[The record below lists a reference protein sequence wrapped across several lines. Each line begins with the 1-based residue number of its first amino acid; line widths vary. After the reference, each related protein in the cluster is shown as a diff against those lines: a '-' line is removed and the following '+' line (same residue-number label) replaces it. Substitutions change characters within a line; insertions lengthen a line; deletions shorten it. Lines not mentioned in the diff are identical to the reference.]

1 MNGELDRALGRLA
14 VIADE
19 VDARS
24 GTPLHSARVTVLTTR
39 LLDALRIQGD
49 ERALIAMAARVHD
62 IGKLQVPEELLR
74 KPGPLSK
81 DEWSLVRL
89 HPHFGSRALSM
100 VPEWE
105 MLAPLVFAHHERMDG
120 CGYPRRL
127 PGANIPL
134 GARAI
139 AIADSLD
146 AMLSARPYQGP
157 QSLDCVQA
165 TLLAGAGT
173 QWDPHLV
180 AVCMPLLYE
189 TGPLWGTVRTG

>member
-24 GTPLHSARVTVLTTR
+24 GTPLHSARVTVLTTH
-39 LLDALRIQGD
+39 LLDALQVKGD
-49 ERALIAMAARVHD
+49 ELALIAMAARVHD

-81 DEWSLVRL
+81 EEWSLVRL
-89 HPHFGSRALSM
+89 HPHFGSRALAM

-120 CGYPRRL
+120 CGYPVRL
-127 PGANIPL
+127 PGAKIPL

-157 QSLDCVQA
+157 QSLERALA
-165 TLLAGAGT
+165 TLVAGAGT
-173 QWDPHLV
+173 QWDPQLV
-180 AVCMPLLYE
+180 AVCVTMLHE
-189 TGPLWGTVRTG
+189 TEPLWGTRIS